1 MTNFI
6 ITWNNLPW
14 HCVFA
19 GSLLIASYVQDAL
32 QKELLIAPLVEP
44 FKIAILGK
52 SDKFSQLLE
61 FI

>member
-6 ITWNNLPW
+6 STWNNLPW

-19 GSLLIASYVQDAL
+19 GSLLIASYGQGAL
-32 QKELLIAPLVEP
+32 QKELLIAPFVEP
-44 FKIAILGK
+44 FKIAILEK

-61 FI
+61 FM